1 MKVKEE
7 SEKAGLKLNIQKTKI
22 MASGSITSWQVD
34 GETMETMT
42 DFIFLGS
49 KITTDRDCSHE
60 IRRQFL
66 LGRKAMTNLDSM
78 LKSRD
83 ITLPTKI
90 LIVNAMVFSVVIFVS
105 ESWTVN
111 NAEHQELM
119 PLNCGAG
126 EDF

>member
-1 MKVKEE
+1 MVY
-7 SEKAGLKLNIQKTKI
+7 
-22 MASGSITSWQVD
+22 
-34 GETMETMT
+34 
-42 DFIFLGS
+42 
-49 KITTDRDCSHE
+49 KITVGSDCSLE
-60 IRRQFL
+60 IRRLFL
-66 LGRKAMTNLDSM
+66 LGSKAMTNLDSV

-83 ITLPTKI
+83 ITLTTKVC
-90 LIVNAMVFSVVIFVS
+90 IVKTMVFSVVIFVS

>member
-1 MKVKEE
+1 MGKQWKN
-7 SEKAGLKLNIQKTKI
+7 SDRLN
-22 MASGSITSWQVD
+22 
-34 GETMETMT
+34 
-42 DFIFLGS
+42 FLGS
-49 KITTDRDCSHE
+49 KITADGDCSCE